1 MDRRWIALT
10 SLAWL
15 GCHKDAAPAPAGGA
29 TPPVSAPTSPGS
41 GSGVAAPIDAGVGAP
56 APAALVELLHAVPTT
71 VRVSSRVANPAIKP
85 AHLVDRDLST
95 AWNSAT
101 GELVGAWIEVT
112 VPELATIAELRMTV
126 GHTGKGPKAEDY
138 FTMNPRIKKVAVWGS
153 GTTAIAT
160 FVLDPDRRDL
170 QTLAV
175 KTEERRLRILVEEIV
190 PGSKKAWRETA
201 VSELEVW
208 GTPPRGWT
216 APASPLSPE
225 IEVGDPMVGTE
236 DSLAALCEA
245 QLVEPLK
252 AHPDSTN
259 YETPTCEPKTF
270 GLKLAKPPW
279 TDAGVTC
286 LQTDRTGIVGHG
298 TFACSIAV
306 ATDGRWWTGLE
317 IASPQPPDDA
327 PRNYSYSVEV
337 FETFVVNLPD
347 PMLVVR
353 YRTSETSEPERFTV
367 CRTTPRRG
375 CSEPLATDGGAW
387 KTRPRQVG
395 ADLVI
400 EPESGK
406 PPDDEL
412 GVVTAQ
418 LRFH

>member
-1 MDRRWIALT
+1 MALVVG
-10 SLAWL
+10 LA
-15 GCHKDAAPAPAGGA
+15 CHKDAAPAPAGGA
-29 TPPVSAPTSPGS
+29 TGTPRVSAPTTTASGIGS
-41 GSGVAAPIDAGVGAP
+41 AAPVDAGLDAP
-56 APAALVELLHAVPTT
+56 APAALVELLHAVPST
-71 VRVSSRVANPAIKP
+71 VRVSSRVANPTIRP
-85 AHLVDRDLST
+85 AHLVDHDLST

-126 GHTGKGPKAEDY
+126 GHTGKGPKSEDY
-138 FTMNPRIKKVAVWGS
+138 FTMNPRIKTVAVWGT
-153 GTTAIAT
+153 GPAAIAT
-160 FVLDPDRRDL
+160 FVLDPERRDL

-175 KTEERRLRILVEEIV
+175 KTPERTLRIVVQEIV

-216 APASPLSPE
+216 PPASPVSPT
-225 IEVGDPMVGTE
+225 IEVGDPTTGTE
-236 DSLAALCEA
+236 DSLAALCAA

-252 AHPDSTN
+252 SHLDSTN
-259 YETPTCEPKTF
+259 YETPTCEPTEF
-270 GLKLAKPPW
+270 GLKVAKAPW

-286 LQTDRTGIVGHG
+286 LQTNHTAIEGHG
-298 TFACSIAV
+298 TFSCSIAV
-306 ATDGRWWTGLE
+306 ATDGRWWTGLA
-317 IASPQPPDDA
+317 IPSPQPPDDA
-327 PRNYSYSVEV
+327 PRNYFFSVEV

-353 YRTSETSEPERFTV
+353 YRTSDPSEPERFTV
-367 CRTTPRRG
+367 CRTAPSRG
-375 CSEPLATDGGAW
+375 CSDPLATDGGAW

-406 PPDDEL
+406 PPADEL
-412 GVVTAQ
+412 GIVTAQ
-418 LRFH
+418 LRFRPSR